1 MNNTQKIIRLIKQ
14 TREFEAEPYFGQE
27 KELFQNNDFDIET
40 VVKTFQEEYDATF
53 RFEGSGYELYL
64 AIQKWFEKNIG

>member
-14 TREFEAEPYFGQE
+14 TREFEAEPYFWQE
-27 KELFQNNDFDIET
+27 KELFQRDFDIEM

-53 RFEGSGYELYL
+53 RFEGGGYELYL

>member
-1 MNNTQKIIRLIKQ
+1 MNNTQKIIRLIKR

-27 KELFQNNDFDIET
+27 KELFQNDFDIET

-64 AIQKWFEKNIG
+64 AILKLFEKNIG